1 MPIPVARESG
11 LRRRL
16 RKEEVFERMLE
27 AILDGTL
34 APGERLRDTDLQ
46 EWLGV
51 SRTPIRLAIVR
62 LEQMRLIE
70 SSPNRFTR
78 VSRSTP
84 ERIPQLLDVL
94 SAIWA
99 LAAREAAV
107 RMSASEHVELLGRLA
122 VAASAC
128 RRADGGASSAAAIE
142 ATRVALFHLSRLSGN
157 TLLADLVVA
166 FGTSLGYQLTLQG
179 ARVDLVLLARLLTA
193 LEVALHGRDGEAAA
207 EVLDRLRGCSLVRA
221 EVAA

>member
-1 MPIPVARESG
+1 MPVPVAKEFG

-16 RKEEVFERMLE
+16 RKEEVFERMLA

-34 APGERLRDTDLQ
+34 APGERLRDADLQ

-51 SRTPIRLAIVR
+51 SRTPIRLAVVR

-78 VSRSTP
+78 VSSSTP

-94 SAIWA
+94 SAIWS
-99 LAAREAAV
+99 LAAREAVV
-107 RMSASEHVELLGRLA
+107 RMDDAEHAEVQRRLA
-122 VAASAC
+122 AAASAC
-128 RRADGGASSAAAIE
+128 RRSDRGASSAVD
-142 ATRVALFHLSRLSGN
+142 ATRSALFCLSRFSGN
-157 TLLADLVVA
+157 RLLAGLVVT

-179 ARVDLVLLARLLTA
+179 ARLDLALVDRLLTA
-193 LEVALHGRDGEAAA
+193 LRVAVRDRDGDAAA
-207 EVLDRLRGCSLVRA
+207 AVFDRLRGCSLVRA
-221 EVAA
+221 EAAA